1 MLYKSEMYNV
11 YVCDYKKED
20 KWGKT
25 KDQDDVTLLSRPN
38 RKDKYKF

>member
-1 MLYKSEMYNV
+1 MSMSV
-11 YVCDYKKED
+11 TIKKD

-38 RKDKYKF
+38 RKDEYNF